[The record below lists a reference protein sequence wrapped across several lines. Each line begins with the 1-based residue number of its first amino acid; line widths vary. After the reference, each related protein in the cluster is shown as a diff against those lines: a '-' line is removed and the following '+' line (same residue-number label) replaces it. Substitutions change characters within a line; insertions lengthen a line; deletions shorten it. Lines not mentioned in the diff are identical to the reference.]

1 MIKNEQ
7 QPSTDFFNALG
18 DFFGEIL
25 RADTLSEIFNVM
37 DSESLRFFSEILLSI
52 LTCQSKTEKSLLD
65 ISERRQII
73 EVFSYVAERV
83 AIEKEMLAPSV
94 FSALDDTVR
103 AFDRHVLHYVVSL
116 LEQEQKQKQ
125 KLSTTTLHVS
135 LPYLEAFYDIVRRE
149 SPLIQEMKS
158 DKNQWPLLAQL
169 AQKLERVENDIEFEN
184 KSLFSVVKEP

>member
-25 RADTLSEIFNVM
+25 RADTLSEVFNVM

-52 LTCQSKTEKSLLD
+52 LTCQSKTGKSLLD
-65 ISERRQII
+65 ISERRQIV

-116 LEQEQKQKQ
+116 LEQERKQ

-169 AQKLERVENDIEFEN
+169 AQKLERVKNDIELEN